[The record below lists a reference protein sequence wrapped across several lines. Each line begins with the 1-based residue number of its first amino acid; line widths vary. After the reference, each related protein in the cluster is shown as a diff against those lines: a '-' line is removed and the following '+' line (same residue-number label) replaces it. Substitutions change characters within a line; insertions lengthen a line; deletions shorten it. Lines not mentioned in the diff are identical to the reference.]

1 MWSLGCILAEM
12 IRGKP
17 LFPGS
22 CTVNQVERII
32 SALPEVTDSDIQS
45 VGAGFG
51 TALLNH
57 NTSNVNNVK
66 LDDLLLASSD
76 EARDLVRNL
85 LVLDPTR
92 RFTAKEALDHKYV
105 EK

>member
-22 CTVNQVERII
+22 CTVNQVERIV

-57 NTSNVNNVK
+57 NASINSVK
-66 LDDLLLASSD
+66 LDDLLHASSD

-85 LVLDPTR
+85 LVLDPTHR
-92 RFTAKEALDHKYV
+92 LTAKQALNHKYV